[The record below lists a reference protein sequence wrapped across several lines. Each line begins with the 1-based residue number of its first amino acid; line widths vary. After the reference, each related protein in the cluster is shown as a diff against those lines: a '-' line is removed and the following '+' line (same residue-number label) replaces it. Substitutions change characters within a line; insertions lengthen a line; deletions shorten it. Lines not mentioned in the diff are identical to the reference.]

1 MQACRTWSQNSG
13 WAYGKDST
21 TFSAFLHNV
30 VNQEE
35 HCSASEN
42 KFYSKLK
49 GSTVIKVLQYH
60 FFP

>member
-1 MQACRTWSQNSG
+1 MQACGTWSQNSG

-21 TFSAFLHNV
+21 TFSEFLHNV

-35 HCSASEN
+35 HRSAGEK

-49 GSTVIKVLQYH
+49 GSTVIKVLCFH